1 MNCAAQHSSLVQA
14 VVRSQTEKLLERLYL
29 KTRDSQSQEE
39 MEILMDGSLA
49 VSTSGMNREEKST
62 TSLGGEN
69 MDVEDIKW
77 SPEEQE
83 ILDELNR
90 NLYNKLVEVQK
101 AEQEKNKTL
110 SRDDSVS

>member
-1 MNCAAQHSSLVQA
+1 
-14 VVRSQTEKLLERLYL
+14 
-29 KTRDSQSQEE
+29 
-39 MEILMDGSLA
+39 
-49 VSTSGMNREEKST
+49 MNREEKST
-62 TSLGGEN
+62 TSHGDDI

>member
-1 MNCAAQHSSLVQA
+1 
-14 VVRSQTEKLLERLYL
+14 
-29 KTRDSQSQEE
+29 
-39 MEILMDGSLA
+39 
-49 VSTSGMNREEKST
+49 
-62 TSLGGEN
+62 

>member
-1 MNCAAQHSSLVQA
+1 
-14 VVRSQTEKLLERLYL
+14 
-29 KTRDSQSQEE
+29 
-39 MEILMDGSLA
+39 
-49 VSTSGMNREEKST
+49 MNREEKST